1 MGVGGQ
7 IRVDSLN
14 LLPNPMLVQVPQFH
28 GTEEIVMLCIFGKKK
43 KTSRKQT
50 NKHTVWVLETMCSK
64 REKKYLLK
72 DLFPSHLP
80 EGIR

>member
-14 LLPNPMLVQVPQFH
+14 LLPNPMLIQVPQFH

-43 KTSRKQT
+43 KNQQKTNKQT
-50 NKHTVWVLETMCSK
+50 HSV
-64 REKKYLLK
+64 
-72 DLFPSHLP
+72 
-80 EGIR
+80 GIRNNVFKERKKIPS